1 MSDEKKEVNIE
12 PTKEELEVQVENNKE
27 SVEKALND
35 GSKTPDVE
43 YSNIHA
49 GELMEK
55 IKKDLKP
62 TKISKTYSMSIKDRS
77 ELWRKFE
84 ATIEADVVDNNPKVT
99 GRLLFDLVKQMVD
112 EDAERV
118 LSEK

>member
-1 MSDEKKEVNIE
+1 
-12 PTKEELEVQVENNKE
+12 
-27 SVEKALND
+27 
-35 GSKTPDVE
+35 
-43 YSNIHA
+43 
-49 GELMEK
+49 
-55 IKKDLKP
+55 
-62 TKISKTYSMSIKDRS
+62 MSIKDRS

-84 ATIEADVVDNNPKVT
+84 GTIEADVVDNNPKVT

>member
-1 MSDEKKEVNIE
+1 MEEKPNEDEITNQI
-12 PTKEELEVQVENNKE
+12 ENNKE

-43 YSNIHA
+43 YSNVHA

-84 ATIEADVVDNNPKVT
+84 GSVEANVVDNNPKVT